1 MDLSILKKRET
12 LWTLAV
18 SIGFIAL
25 NALFIHL
32 EFYLFSIIPIALAIV
47 LLAFLSLDKL
57 ILLIV
62 FLTPFSIPLS
72 KVMEG
77 LTVDLALP
85 TEPLL
90 IGVLIVFI
98 MKILYERKFDKR
110 MLYHPVSLAIYLNL
124 AWIFITCI
132 TSTMPLVSFK
142 FLIARIWFLVAF
154 YFIAS
159 QMFTN
164 IKNIKAYIW
173 LYVIGFSFVVLYSL
187 VQHAG
192 HGFTQQSAHFVV
204 QPFYNDH
211 TSYGAMLAFL
221 LPVLVGLL
229 FTERDFSLVKKIFHW
244 IITGLFMVALVF
256 SYTRAAW
263 VSVAGAVALFIV
275 IRLRIKFIYLVILGF
290 IFLGFLYT
298 QRTEILIHMEQ
309 NEQVSS
315 DELTEH
321 IKSISNVANDASN
334 RERLNR
340 WSCAWRMFKEKP
352 VFGWGPGTYMFNY
365 APFQLEKE
373 KTFISTNAADLGN
386 AHSEYIG
393 PLSESGVLGSLTFI
407 LVIVLTIFT
416 GLRVYARSREKQI
429 RIISLVLLLGLI
441 TYYFHGVLN
450 NFLDTDKAS
459 AVFWGFTAMLVAL
472 DLRTGEESATGNLQS
487 AKEEKE
493 D

>member
-1 MDLSILKKRET
+1 MDLSVLKKKET

-18 SIGFIAL
+18 AMGFIAL

-32 EFYLFSIIPIALAIV
+32 EFFMFSIIPIVLAIV

-62 FLTPFSIPLS
+62 FLTPLSVPLS
-72 KVMEG
+72 RVIEG
-77 LTVDLALP
+77 LTFDLALP

-98 MKILYERKFDKR
+98 MKILYERKLDRR
-110 MLYHPVSLAIYLNL
+110 MLIHPVSLAIYLNL
-124 AWIFITCI
+124 VWILITCI

-142 FLIARIWFLVAF
+142 FLFARIWFLVAF

-159 QMFTN
+159 QMFVN
-164 IKNIKAYIW
+164 IKNIRTYIW
-173 LYVIGFSFVVLYSL
+173 LYIISFSLVILYSL
-187 VQHAG
+187 VRHV
-192 HGFTQQSAHFVV
+192 GFGMTQQTAHYVV
-204 QPFYNDH
+204 RPFFNDH
-211 TSYGAMLAFL
+211 TSYGAMLAFFI
-221 LPVLVGLL
+221 PVLVGLI
-229 FTERDFSLVKKIFHW
+229 FTERDFTLVKKIFHW
-244 IITGLFMVALVF
+244 IILGMFLVAIVF
-256 SYTRAAW
+256 SFTRAAW
-263 VSVAGAVALFIV
+263 VSLAGAAAIFVV
-275 IRLRIKFIYLVILGF
+275 VRLKIKFGYIVILGM

-309 NEQVSS
+309 NETVSS
-315 DELTEH
+315 DDLGEH

-340 WSCAWRMFKEKP
+340 WSCAWRMFQEKP
-352 VFGWGPGTYMFNY
+352 MFGWGPGTYMFNY

-373 KTFISTNAADLGN
+373 KTIISTNAANLGN

-407 LVIVLTIFT
+407 LIIILTIFT
-416 GLRVYARSREKQI
+416 GLRAYARSADK
-429 RIISLVLLLGLI
+429 RIKIYALVLLLGLI
-441 TYYFHGVLN
+441 TYYLHGVLN

-459 AVFWGFTAMLVAL
+459 AAFWGFTAMLVAL
-472 DLRTGEESATGNLQS
+472 DLRSKEESAVSSLQMKKI
-487 AKEEKE
+487 KE
-493 D
+493 